1 MIRPCIFTC
10 FLMLLAACLVSP
22 LFAQSQEGVLSSDQ
36 IIERAYPSVALVL
49 TGRTPGQTATVG
61 AAVVVRQNGIL
72 LTAYHVVKDAY
83 AVQVRFKNGEI
94 FDQVQLLGVDP
105 RRDVAAIKVT
115 AAALTALP
123 VAVAAQA
130 KAGESVSVVSHPAA
144 LPWSA
149 STGVISAFRM
159 ADEIPGAGSGYRLI
173 QFTAPSSPGSSG
185 GVVIDSRG
193 NALGLIVGSIAG
205 GQNLNFAVPID
216 SVLGLADTAPTKT
229 FASGSSLN
237 APVMVVPPSPPPAP
251 AVRSNEANSGAVP
264 EAPEKSDLLSAS
276 KDRDFILRNLKTMY
290 VEARGAHYFGSD
302 QLKAA
307 LGRNKDFEKL
317 NIRIVDDRK
326 VADTVLEVGYTF
338 AWDFPFELKHQNTT
352 IVLLAGKGV
361 GPFSGVAGAASVASE
376 FVKLAKPYRVASEKK
391 K

>member
-1 MIRPCIFTC
+1 MTKRFIPIYFRC
-10 FLMLLAACLVSP
+10 LAVACLSSS
-22 LFAQSQEGVLSSDQ
+22 LFTQAQDGLPSSAQ

-49 TGRTPGQTATVG
+49 TGRTPGQTAAVG

-83 AVQVRFKNGEI
+83 AVQVRFKSGEI
-94 FDQVQLLGVDP
+94 FDQVQLLGVDQ

-115 AAALTALP
+115 AAALPVLP

-130 KAGESVSVVSHPAA
+130 KPGDSVSVVSHPAS

-149 STGVISAFRM
+149 SAGVISAFRL
-159 ADEIPGAGSGYRLI
+159 ADEIPGAGNGYRLI

-193 NALGLIVGSIAG
+193 NALGLIVGSLTG

-216 SVLGLADTAPTKT
+216 TILGLADTAPTKS
-229 FASGSSLN
+229 FASGSELN
-237 APVMVVPPSPPPAP
+237 APSTVVVPSVPPAP
-251 AVRSNEANSGAVP
+251 SVPGNEVSSGAAP

-276 KDRDFILRNLKTMY
+276 KDQNFILRNFKTMY
-290 VEARGAHYFGSD
+290 VEARRAQYFGSD
-302 QLKAA
+302 QMKAA
-307 LGRNKDFEKL
+307 LGRNKDFAKL

-326 VADTVLEVGYTF
+326 VADTVLDVGYTF

-352 IVLLAGKGV
+352 IVLLSGKGV

-376 FVKLAKPYRVASEKK
+376 FVKLAKPYREAPAQRK
-391 K
+391 